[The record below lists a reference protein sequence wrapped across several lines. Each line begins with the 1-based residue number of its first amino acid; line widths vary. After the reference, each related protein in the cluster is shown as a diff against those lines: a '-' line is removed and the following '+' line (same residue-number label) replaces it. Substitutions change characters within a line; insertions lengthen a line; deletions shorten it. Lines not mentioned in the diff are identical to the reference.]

1 MGNFEQ
7 FGLSENNLTNI
18 CGMEGYALS
27 KFESKLLI
35 VSRDYENNNR
45 EDSKKSGYKQIKSD
59 SCNEKIYLLYAKL
72 TEAFPGTKIILT
84 IYPACVN
91 LRQRLT

>member
-7 FGLSENNLTNI
+7 FALSENNLSNI

-45 EDSKKSGYKQIKSD
+45 EDSKKSGYK
-59 SCNEKIYLLYAKL
+59 
-72 TEAFPGTKIILT
+72 
-84 IYPACVN
+84 
-91 LRQRLT
+91 